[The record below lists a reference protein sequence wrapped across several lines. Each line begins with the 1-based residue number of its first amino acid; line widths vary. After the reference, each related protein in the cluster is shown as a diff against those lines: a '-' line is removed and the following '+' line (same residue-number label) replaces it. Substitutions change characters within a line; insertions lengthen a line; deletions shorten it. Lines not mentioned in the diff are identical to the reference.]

1 MAKGPGQ
8 SRASN
13 HDSGVNRVTAGGVVA
28 ALMAPG
34 TKAVP
39 DDANYATTTLT
50 PAQECLK
57 ERYWSYFLASR
68 CLDFQIFFIVL
79 TFVID

>member
-1 MAKGPGQ
+1 MTKGPGQ
-8 SRASN
+8 SRASK
-13 HDSGVNRVTAGGVVA
+13 HDSGGNRVTTGGVVA

-57 ERYWSYFLASR
+57 ERYWSYFLHQGN
-68 CLDFQIFFIVL
+68 CMDFQICYPFDFCS
-79 TFVID
+79 

>member
-1 MAKGPGQ
+1 MAKGPGH
-8 SRASN
+8 STASN
-13 HDSGVNRVTAGGVVA
+13 HDSGRNRVAAGGVVA

-39 DDANYATTTLT
+39 DDAIHATTTLT

-68 CLDFQIFFIVL
+68 YLDFHIYHN
-79 TFVID
+79 